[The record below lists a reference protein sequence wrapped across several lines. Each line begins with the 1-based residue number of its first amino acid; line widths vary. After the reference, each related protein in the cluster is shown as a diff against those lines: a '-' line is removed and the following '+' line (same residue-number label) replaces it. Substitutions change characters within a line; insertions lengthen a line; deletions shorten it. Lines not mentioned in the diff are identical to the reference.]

1 MSSPPADALEGLEKR
16 LEQLPL
22 LPEVVRRLMSL
33 HQDSPDYFDQVA
45 RALHGDPVFAT
56 RLLQYANSAALGA
69 GRPITT
75 IQEAMLRVGARGAV
89 DLVLAHSAV
98 RVFEPGS
105 DWEAGLWRHSVDVA
119 WLMRKLCV
127 LAIDHRGEPD
137 EAYVFGLLH
146 DIGRFVL
153 YLEAPEQLRGVE
165 ETDWRTP
172 DELIEAET
180 RICGYTHAEL
190 GYLALRKWRLPDAL
204 AEAVRW
210 HHTRPLPLDGID
222 GRYRALN
229 ALLQEVDWIAVG
241 AERAAGG
248 DAAARSEFRKVLDGK
263 LQLRL
268 RGTLDD
274 LEFTIQEA
282 LRESRRMLTALHL
295 Q

>member
-1 MSSPPADALEGLEKR
+1 MPIPPAGALDRLEKR
-16 LEQLPL
+16 LEDLPL
-22 LPEVVRRLMSL
+22 LPDVVHRLMSL
-33 HQDSPDYFDQVA
+33 RQDSYDYFDQVA
-45 RALHGDPVFAT
+45 QALHADPAFAT
-56 RLLQYANSAALGA
+56 RLLQYANSAALGS
-69 GRPITT
+69 GRPITS

-89 DLVLAHSAV
+89 DLVLAHSAARIFV
-98 RVFEPGS
+98 PSNE
-105 DWEAGLWRHSVDVA
+105 WEKMLWKHSIDVA
-119 WLMRKLCV
+119 WLMRKLSV
-127 LAIDHRGEPD
+127 LAVDHRGEPD

-153 YLEAPEQLRGVE
+153 YLEAPEELRRVE
-165 ETDWRTP
+165 ETDWATP
-172 DELIEAET
+172 EELIEAET
-180 RICGYTHAEL
+180 RICGFTHSEL

-248 DAAARSEFRKVLDGK
+248 DAAARSEFRKALDGK